1 MYHVYIV
8 TCIMLK
14 TKTNSKTEL
23 IRVDSKVISSLR
35 QYCLDKH
42 GKVYG
47 MITEEAS
54 QAIKEHIKQNPV
66 K

>member
-1 MYHVYIV
+1 
-8 TCIMLK
+8 MLEDK
-14 TKTNSKTEL
+14 VNTKTEL

-47 MITEEAS
+47 MITGEAS
-54 QAIKEHIKQNPV
+54 QAIKDHIKQNPV

>member
-1 MYHVYIV
+1 
-8 TCIMLK
+8 MLNNK
-14 TKTNSKTEL
+14 SNSKTEL

-47 MITEEAS
+47 MITGEAS

>member
-1 MYHVYIV
+1 
-8 TCIMLK
+8 MLDEK
-14 TKTNSKTEL
+14 LDTKTEL
-23 IRVDSKVISSLR
+23 IRVNSKVISSLR

-47 MITEEAS
+47 MITGEAS
-54 QAIKEHIKQNPV
+54 QAIRDHIKRNPV